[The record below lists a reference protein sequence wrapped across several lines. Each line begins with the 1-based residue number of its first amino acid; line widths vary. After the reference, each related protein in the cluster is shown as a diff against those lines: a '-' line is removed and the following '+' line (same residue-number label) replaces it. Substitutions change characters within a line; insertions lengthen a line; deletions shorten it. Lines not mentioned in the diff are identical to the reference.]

1 MEKYIEIIEKDKS
14 RHLNELIE
22 FLKFPSI
29 SSQSEHKP
37 DMEKCASW
45 LVENLKNSGINN
57 VRIIPTEGHSI
68 IYGEWLG
75 AGKDKP
81 TILIY
86 GHYDI
91 QPVDPI
97 DLWTSNPFEPEIRN
111 GKIWAR
117 GTADDKGQ
125 LFCHVKAIE
134 SHFKANGKLPVNVKI
149 LFEGEE
155 EAMES
160 HLDDFIINNSELL
173 SCDTAIISDTEW
185 FAEGLPTICYGLR
198 GISLAEITVTG
209 PNRDVHS
216 GSFGGGIDNP
226 LNVLCWMVAQLRDRY
241 GRIRVPG
248 FYDNI
253 IELTDE
259 EREAFKILPYN
270 EKLYCEDLGIKSVF
284 GETGYSTLER
294 VWARPALD
302 LNGIVGGYT
311 GEGAKTIIPSK
322 ASAKISM
329 RLVPNQDPEDI
340 AKKFESYIKLIAP
353 PTIKVEVV
361 AKAGG
366 KPVLTP
372 LNDPAIKAAS
382 RALKLAF
389 GKEPVFM
396 REGGSIPVAELFQSI
411 LNANTVFM
419 GFGLPT
425 DNIHSP
431 NENYDLNN
439 FYSGIKAIAYFL
451 DESAKK

>member
-1 MEKYIEIIEKDKS
+1 MQKYIEIIEQDKN

-37 DMEKCASW
+37 DMENCASW
-45 LVENLKNSGINN
+45 LVNNLNNSGIKNTK
-57 VRIIPTEGHSI
+57 IIPTHGHSI
-68 IYGEWLG
+68 VYGEWLE
-75 AGKDKP
+75 ACKDAP

-86 GHYDI
+86 GHYDV
-91 QPVDPI
+91 QPVDPVE
-97 DLWTSNPFEPEIRN
+97 LWTSKPFEPEIRN

-160 HLDDFIINNSELL
+160 HLDDFIIQNAKLL
-173 SCDTAIISDTEW
+173 SCDTAVISDTEW
-185 FAEGLPTICYGLR
+185 FTEGLPTICYGLR
-198 GISLAEITVTG
+198 GITLAEVTVTG

-226 LNVLCWMVAQLRDRY
+226 LNVLCWMVTQLRDRY
-241 GRIRVPG
+241 GRIRGPG

-253 IELTDE
+253 VELTDE
-259 EREAFKILPYN
+259 EREAFKLLPYD
-270 EKLYCEDLGIKSVF
+270 EKLYCEDLGINSVF
-284 GETGYSTLER
+284 GEIGYSTLER
-294 VWARPALD
+294 VWARPSLD

-329 RLVPNQDPEDI
+329 RLVPNQEPEDI
-340 AKKFESYIKLIAP
+340 ANKIEFYLKLIAP
-353 PTIKVEVV
+353 PTVKVEVI

-396 REGGSIPVAELFQSI
+396 REGGSIPVAELFQSV
-411 LNANTVFM
+411 LKANTIFI

-431 NENYDLNN
+431 NENFDLNN
-439 FYSGIKAIAYFL
+439 FYNGIKAIAYFL
-451 DESAKK
+451 DESSK

>member
-1 MEKYIEIIEKDKS
+1 LED
-14 RHLNELIE
+14 
-22 FLKFPSI
+22 
-29 SSQSEHKP
+29 
-37 DMEKCASW
+37 
-45 LVENLKNSGINN
+45 NLKKSGIPD

-68 IYGEWLG
+68 IYGEWLD

-86 GHYDI
+86 GHYDV

-97 DLWTSNPFEPEIRN
+97 DLWNSKPFEPEIRN

-160 HLDDFIINNSELL
+160 HLDEFIINNAELL
-173 SCDTAIISDTEW
+173 SCDTAVISDTEW

-198 GISLAEITVTG
+198 GISLAEVTVTG

-241 GRIRVPG
+241 GRIRIPG

-253 IELTDE
+253 VKLTEE
-259 EREAFKILPYN
+259 EREAYKLLPYN
-270 EKLYCEDLGIKSVF
+270 EKLYCEDLGINSVF
-284 GETGYSTLER
+284 GEIGYSTLER
-294 VWARPALD
+294 VWARPSLD

-329 RLVPNQDPEDI
+329 RLVPNQEPEDI
-340 AKKFESYIKLIAP
+340 AKKLESYLKLIAP
-353 PTIKVEVV
+353 PTVKIEVT
-361 AKAGG
+361 ARAGG

-372 LNDPAIKAAS
+372 LIDPAIKAATK
-382 RALKLAF
+382 ALKLAF

-396 REGGSIPVAELFQSI
+396 REGGSIPVAELFQSV
-411 LNANTVFM
+411 LKANTVFM

-431 NENYDLNN
+431 NENYELNN
-439 FYSGIKAIAYFL
+439 FYNGIKAIAYYLEEF
-451 DESAKK
+451 SKQ

>member
-1 MEKYIEIIEKDKS
+1 
-14 RHLNELIE
+14 
-22 FLKFPSI
+22 
-29 SSQSEHKP
+29 
-37 DMEKCASW
+37 
-45 LVENLKNSGINN
+45 V
-57 VRIIPTEGHSI
+57 
-68 IYGEWLG
+68 
-75 AGKDKP
+75 
-81 TILIY
+81 
-86 GHYDI
+86 
-91 QPVDPI
+91 QPVDPVE
-97 DLWTSNPFEPEIRN
+97 LWTSKPFEPEIRN

-160 HLDDFIINNSELL
+160 HLDDFIIQNAKLL
-173 SCDTAIISDTEW
+173 SCDTAVISDTEW
-185 FAEGLPTICYGLR
+185 FTEGLPTICYGLR
-198 GISLAEITVTG
+198 GITLAEVTVTG

-226 LNVLCWMVAQLRDRY
+226 LNVLCWMVTQLRDRY

-253 IELTDE
+253 VELTDE
-259 EREAFKILPYN
+259 EREAFKLLPYD
-270 EKLYCEDLGIKSVF
+270 EKLYCEDLGINSVF
-284 GETGYSTLER
+284 GEIGYSTLER
-294 VWARPALD
+294 VWARPSLD

-329 RLVPNQDPEDI
+329 RLVPNQEPEDI
-340 AKKFESYIKLIAP
+340 ANKIEFYLKLIAP
-353 PTIKVEVV
+353 PTVKVEVI

-396 REGGSIPVAELFQSI
+396 REGGSIPVAELFQSV
-411 LNANTVFM
+411 LKANTIFI

-431 NENYDLNN
+431 NENFDLNN
-439 FYSGIKAIAYFL
+439 FYNGIKAIAYFL
-451 DESAKK
+451 DESSK